1 MRPVWSDMISEDW
14 QYGVIG
20 RRTKHVADTTSQLA
34 VRVSF
39 ANSERVFLTKIKGKR
54 TSEMR
59 RILIA
64 KSLT

>member
-1 MRPVWSDMISEDW
+1 MISEDW

-39 ANSERVFLTKIKGKR
+39 ANSERVFLTKIVFEWIYQ
-54 TSEMR
+54 SE
-59 RILIA
+59 
-64 KSLT
+64 TH